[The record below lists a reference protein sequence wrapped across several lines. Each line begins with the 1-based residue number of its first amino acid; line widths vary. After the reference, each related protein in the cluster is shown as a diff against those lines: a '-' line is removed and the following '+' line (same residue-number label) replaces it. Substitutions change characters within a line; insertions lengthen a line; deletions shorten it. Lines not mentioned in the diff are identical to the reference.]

1 MSKQLNNKLQSDCRT
16 QPLLTKMPRVSDV
29 LFQQSDQAI
38 IITDASAKIISVN
51 PAFTQLSGYEF
62 DEVYGKNPN
71 LLSSGLHTAEF
82 YREMWDSLTTL
93 GSWSGEIRDKRK
105 TGEIYPKWLKIIA
118 IKDEYNKVT
127 HYLSMASDIS
137 ERKKAE
143 QNIEYFAYYDVLT
156 GLPNRCLLYNRIE
169 QQITIAQRDQQK
181 FALVFI
187 DLDRFKY
194 VNDSM
199 GHAVGDQLLQAVA
212 TRLLEQVREGD
223 TVSRIGG
230 DEFVILLRDTDDD
243 GAAHV
248 ARNLLEKLSAPC
260 KLNGVSISTSA
271 TIGISLFPEN
281 GLDTGTL
288 VQHADVAMYR
298 AKDEGRNRF
307 RFFTNEMNSRIKRIF
322 TLEKDLRLALER
334 DEFVLFFQP
343 QMDSAS
349 GRICGAEALIRWNH
363 PETGRISPT
372 EFIPVAEETGLIIP
386 IGEWV
391 LRTTCRKIAAWRQQG
406 MQPFPVAINLS
417 LRQLLQPNFA
427 QLVTS
432 MMTEYSLLPNE
443 LELEFTESIMLSE
456 AQIALD
462 FMIDMRNL
470 GIRLSIDDFGTGY
483 SSLSFLNKMP
493 VHKLKIDQSFI
504 REIQTDQ
511 NDGAIVRSIIDLGH
525 HFNLSVIAEGV
536 ETPEQMDYVKSLGC
550 DEIQGYLFSRPLPDD
565 EFEKFVYERG

>member
-1 MSKQLNNKLQSDCRT
+1 
-16 QPLLTKMPRVSDV
+16 
-29 LFQQSDQAI
+29 
-38 IITDASAKIISVN
+38 
-51 PAFTQLSGYEF
+51 
-62 DEVYGKNPN
+62 
-71 LLSSGLHTAEF
+71 
-82 YREMWDSLTTL
+82 
-93 GSWSGEIRDKRK
+93 
-105 TGEIYPKWLKIIA
+105 
-118 IKDEYNKVT
+118 
-127 HYLSMASDIS
+127 
-137 ERKKAE
+137 
-143 QNIEYFAYYDVLT
+143 
-156 GLPNRCLLYNRIE
+156 
-169 QQITIAQRDQQK
+169 
-181 FALVFI
+181 
-187 DLDRFKY
+187 
-194 VNDSM
+194 
-199 GHAVGDQLLQAVA
+199 
-212 TRLLEQVREGD
+212 
-223 TVSRIGG
+223 
-230 DEFVILLRDTDDD
+230 
-243 GAAHV
+243 
-248 ARNLLEKLSAPC
+248 
-260 KLNGVSISTSA
+260 
-271 TIGISLFPEN
+271 
-281 GLDTGTL
+281 
-288 VQHADVAMYR
+288 
-298 AKDEGRNRF
+298 
-307 RFFTNEMNSRIKRIF
+307 MNSRIKRIF